1 MASRKMVLM
10 NLFAGQQCK
19 RRHKRTDLWTQWGK
33 ERGDKLRE
41 EHGDIYMIASGNLLC
56 AKGAQLCDKGEGWA
70 GDSGRR
76 GRMCACG

>member
-1 MASRKMVLM
+1 MVLM

-41 EHGDIYMIASGNLLC
+41 EHGDIRHHVTQTASGGSLC
-56 AKGAQLCDKGEGWA
+56 DTGAQPGAL
-70 GDSGRR
+70 
-76 GRMCACG
+76 